1 MRPINEN
8 ILRKTSDNN
17 STILPRISIIGGGNI
32 GTQFA
37 CTCAAKGY
45 DVTVFTS
52 KPEKYNGHLEIADGD
67 GNIICEGD
75 VKLVT
80 SDIEKA
86 MQADVVFITH
96 PAYMFSSLAERMQPY
111 IKKGVKVCVIPGTGG
126 AEFAF
131 RGCIEKGA
139 ILFGL
144 QRVPCV
150 ARLVEYGKRVCV
162 EGKRDCLYLA
172 SIPTSCAEDLSVFI
186 SGIFDMPCEP
196 LPNYL
201 CVTMTPSNPILH
213 TTRLATMFADY
224 EIGKVYDRNPLFY
237 GEWSDESS
245 ERLLACDAEQ
255 QRMLKM
261 LNRMDLSSVKSL
273 VIHYD
278 NSDTA
283 EKMTAKMRS
292 IRSLHNLLSPMTA
305 VENGWIP
312 DFKSRYFTA
321 DFPYGLAIIEEMAD
335 IIGAD
340 VPMIKKTLRWYRDVT
355 GDQNRPE
362 LSQYGLNTVE
372 DIYNMYL

>member
-1 MRPINEN
+1 MM
-8 ILRKTSDNN
+8 KHCS
-17 STILPRISIIGGGNI
+17 SISVIGGGNI

-45 DVTVFTS
+45 DVIIYSS
-52 KPEKYNGHLEIADGD
+52 KPEKYNGHLEIVDGE
-67 GNIICEGD
+67 GNITCEGD

-86 MQADVVFITH
+86 MKSDVVFIAH
-96 PAYMFSSLAERMQPY
+96 PAYMFSSLADEMLPY
-111 IKKGVKVCVIPGTGG
+111 IKKGVKICVLPGTGG

-131 RGCIEKGA
+131 RNCIDKGA
-139 ILFGL
+139 VLFGL

-172 SIPTSCAEDLSVFI
+172 SIPTSYAKDLSLFI
-186 SGIFDMPCEP
+186 SSLFDMPCEP

-224 EIGKVYDRNPLFY
+224 ETGKVYDRNPLFY
-237 GEWSDESS
+237 GEWSNESS
-245 ERLLACDAEQ
+245 ERLLACDAEH

-261 LNRMDLSSVKSL
+261 LDKMDLSSVKSL

-278 NSDTA
+278 NSNTV
-283 EKMTAKMRS
+283 EKMTSKMS
-292 IRSLHNLLSPMTA
+292 SLNLGRLAGLS
-305 VENGWIP
+305 
-312 DFKSRYFTA
+312 DKSVGTK
-321 DFPYGLAIIEEMAD
+321 
-335 IIGAD
+335 
-340 VPMIKKTLRWYRDVT
+340 KKT
-355 GDQNRPE
+355 P
-362 LSQYGLNTVE
+362 
-372 DIYNMYL
+372 